1 MPTYDYE
8 CKKCGHSYR
17 KFQKMTDEPDK
28 ICPECKGEV
37 RRLIGLGGGVI
48 YKGSGFYTT
57 DYRSPEYLKK
67 AREES
72 GATSTSSSSSCS
84 CCSSKNCSTCK

>member
-1 MPTYDYE
+1 MPSYDYE

-57 DYRSPEYLKK
+57 DYRSPEYTRRAK
-67 AREES
+67 EES
-72 GATSTSSSSSCS
+72 GAGSGSS
-84 CCSSKNCSTCK
+84 CCSCSSKSCSTCSK

>member
-8 CKKCGHSYR
+8 CKVCGHSYR

-28 ICPECKGEV
+28 TCPECKGEV

-57 DYRSPEYLKK
+57 DYRSPEYLRRAK
-67 AREES
+67 EE
-72 GATSTSSSSSCS
+72 SSSSSDSSSCS
-84 CCSSKNCSTCK
+84 SCSSKSCSTCGK

>member
-57 DYRSPEYLKK
+57 
-67 AREES
+67 
-72 GATSTSSSSSCS
+72 
-84 CCSSKNCSTCK
+84 